1 MTYAWFDQCN
11 TPRNV
16 VGPIRHAENEEA
28 RENVVKAVGLEAC
41 VWIGGIGH
49 VDDVGLDVFD
59 VGKLFANV
67 GYGGEIEAVDLGV
80 GEFRCDAVGHYACSA
95 ADVQGLLDVVGGEG
109 RVDELVVH
117 KLTNVLGLG
126 FKSVMFDFAGE
137 GLVIGCNDLTVKG
150 WFTHWEGRMWSWC
163 CGIFAHCCV

>member
-59 VGKLFANV
+59 VGKLLADV
-67 GYGGEIEAVDLGV
+67 GHGGEIEAVDLGV

-137 GLVIGCNDLTVKG
+137 KG
-150 WFTHWEGRMWSWC
+150 
-163 CGIFAHCCV
+163 